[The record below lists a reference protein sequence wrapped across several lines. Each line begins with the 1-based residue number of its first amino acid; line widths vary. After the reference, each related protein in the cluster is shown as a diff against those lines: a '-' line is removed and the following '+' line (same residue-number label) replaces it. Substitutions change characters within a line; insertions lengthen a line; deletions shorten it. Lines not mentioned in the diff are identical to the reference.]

1 MVRKSYV
8 QIGLELIDKEDYAA
22 IQRARGY
29 RSSSLNSTTMSIMP
43 DLPDFVSP
51 IDGKT
56 YSGRTGLRE
65 HCATHNVV
73 PMADLA
79 GLPPKPAYQL
89 PTPSR
94 REVEARKENLARII
108 DNYRS

>member
-1 MVRKSYV
+1 MVRRSYV

-22 IQRARGY
+22 IQRARGHG
-29 RSSSLNSTTMSIMP
+29 SNSLSHTVMP

-73 PMADLA
+73 PVADLA

-89 PTPSR
+89 PTFTKR
-94 REVEARKENLARII
+94 QVEERKERLARIV
-108 DNYRS
+108 DQHWR